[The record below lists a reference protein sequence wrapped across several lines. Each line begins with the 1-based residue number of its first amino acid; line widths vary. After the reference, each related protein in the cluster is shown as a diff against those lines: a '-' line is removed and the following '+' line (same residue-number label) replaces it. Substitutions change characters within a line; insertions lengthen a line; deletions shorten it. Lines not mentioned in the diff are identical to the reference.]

1 MDNVI
6 MLKTGSPAPE
16 SLDDWKAYIAAA
28 SQVEKQAGQSL
39 VDAIVEKGKR
49 IAEFHAA
56 YKAKGQKWG
65 TRWGD
70 VCQKTIGI
78 SEDMCRR
85 YEAVGKNMQRDSL
98 DILPSALESLY
109 CLSRAIRIDQK
120 VFDEAVVNGEINP
133 KMTLP
138 KARALVQRAERKSRS
153 SSTAP
158 KFVPRPRAGQRG
170 IAKNPLTKE
179 EIDPEFTGT
188 AMDWVDKYGHVQVM
202 TAEQYARERFSA
214 WSANMRGVV
223 KAAKALPELPKV
235 DHNWLR
241 SPRPRDVEKLAEAL
255 DYLRPMVAEAEALLA
270 RARAVLPQPAAEL
283 SQSA

>member
-16 SLDDWKAYIAAA
+16 SLEDWKVYIAAA
-28 SQVEKQAGQSL
+28 SQVEKQVGQSL
-39 VDAIVEKGKR
+39 VDAIIEKGKR

-56 YKAKGQKWG
+56 YRAKGQKWG
-65 TRWGD
+65 KTWEE
-70 VCQKTIGI
+70 VCKKTIGI
-78 SEDMCRR
+78 SKTMCKQ
-85 YEAVGKNMQRDSL
+85 YIAIGGNMCGGSAH
-98 DILPSALESLY
+98 ILPVSIDALYGL
-109 CLSRAIRIDQK
+109 CRVIRADRKI
-120 VFDEAVVNGEINP
+120 FDEAIASGEINP
-133 KMTLP
+133 KMTIP
-138 KARALVQRAERKSRS
+138 KADALVERAERKSRS

-158 KFVPRPRAGQRG
+158 KFVPRPPAGQRNL
-170 IAKNPLTKE
+170 AKNPLTKE

-188 AMDWVDKYGHVQVM
+188 AMDWVSKYGHVQVM

-223 KAAKALPELPKV
+223 KATKALPELPKV

-255 DYLRPMVAEAEALLA
+255 DYLRPMFAEAEALLA
-270 RARAVLPQPAAEL
+270 RARAALSQPTAEL
-283 SQSA
+283 HLSA